1 MVPAWII
8 ALAVIVLVLGSAY
21 GIRNQMNSFLGV
33 PSLLGKPIVWWH
45 VDDYQV
51 NTKEWKSFED
61 RATHEPNEPYLKLCL
76 KKAQQL
82 WSAEFEVVPLIG
94 RDAALTKLMD
104 AGCKIPDGAK
114 RCPPA
119 LWMAWVRCA
128 MLAHLGGLWMDG
140 SVLPL
145 ADGAAVRRRLND
157 TVLTFGA
164 DADEELAAAAQD
176 GNEGGPAAGR
186 SAGWAAVPGHP
197 MWIGLATDIGAV
209 IQAGDQSWSSFEA
222 RRSLRFLWS
231 KHCSGM
237 TRVDRK
243 AEVSRSIY
251 GKRLQYEDLFS
262 LTEWPTGST
271 AMGLWLPLPDGR
283 DKLEMTSAFLWF
295 TRMSEEQIADSDF
308 MWAALAKGKT
318 AV

>member
-1 MVPAWII
+1 MVPSWIV
-8 ALAVIVLVLGSAY
+8 ALAVVVLVLGSAY
-21 GIRNQMNSFLGV
+21 GIRNQLASAPMLS
-33 PSLLGKPIVWWH
+33 GKPTIWWH

-61 RATHEPNEPYLKLCL
+61 RATHEPNEPYLKVCL
-76 KKAQQL
+76 RKAQQL
-82 WSAEFEVVPLIG
+82 WSPDFEVVPLIG
-94 RDAALTKLMD
+94 RDAALVKLMD

-119 LWMAWVRCA
+119 LWMAWCRCA

-145 ADGAAVRRRLND
+145 ANGVAVRQRLSD

-164 DADEELAAAAQD
+164 DADEEVAAADDKQ
-176 GNEGGPAAGR
+176 GPAAGR

-197 MWIGLATDIGAV
+197 MWIGLASGIGAV

-237 TRVDRK
+237 TRIDRK
-243 AEVSRSIY
+243 AEVSRNIY
-251 GKRLQYEDLFS
+251 GKRLQYEDLFE
-262 LTEWPTGST
+262 LTELENVSLKD
-271 AMGLWLPLPDGR
+271 GLWLPLPDGR
-283 DKLEMTSAFLWF
+283 DKLEMASPFLWF
-295 TRMSEEQIADSDF
+295 TRMSVEQIGESHFA
-308 MWAALAKGKT
+308 WAKLATGRSP
-318 AV
+318 